1 MAVIPSPMLL
11 RALLKA
17 LWSIENSALVDA
29 SIELVVDWT
38 TGSWIVLV
46 ETDIIR
52 RDSSVSNMRLLL

>member
-17 LWSIENSALVDA
+17 LCSIENSELVDT

>member
-1 MAVIPSPMLL
+1 MVVIPSPMLL

-17 LWSIENSALVDA
+17 LCSIENSELVDT

>member
-17 LWSIENSALVDA
+17 LCSIENSLVDA

>member
-17 LWSIENSALVDA
+17 LCSIENSLVDT

>member
-1 MAVIPSPMLL
+1 MVANVSSMLL
-11 RALLKA
+11 MALLKA
-17 LWSIENSALVDA
+17 VWSIESSELVGA

>member
-17 LWSIENSALVDA
+17 LCSIENSLVDTL
-29 SIELVVDWT
+29 IELVVDWT